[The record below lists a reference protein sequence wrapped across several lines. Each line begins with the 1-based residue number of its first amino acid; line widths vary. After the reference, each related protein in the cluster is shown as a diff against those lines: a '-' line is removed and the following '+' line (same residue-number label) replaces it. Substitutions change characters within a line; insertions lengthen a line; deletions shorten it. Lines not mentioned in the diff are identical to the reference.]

1 MAATLNVRVARTAPL
16 IWVGAVAVA
25 LAWMVAGPAT
35 PDLAA
40 QVFRARFFS
49 AHGFALYDPQW
60 YGGHLLPAYS
70 VLFPPLGALVGVRLA
85 GAAATVAAIVL
96 FDRLVRSQF
105 GRRAWVGTAWFT
117 VGAALNLLS
126 ARLTFALGVAL
137 GLGALV
143 AAQSRRRALALPLAA
158 ACTLASP
165 LAGTFLAGA
174 TTAAAVATRRWY
186 SAALAAAAAIP
197 ALALEI
203 AFPEGGTFGFSFVN
217 LSELLLVL
225 GFCVFMLPRA
235 QRVLRMG
242 FVLYAGFAVFAYA
255 VPSPLGSNAI
265 RLALLICGPLL
276 ACALSGRRV
285 LVLASVAPLL
295 LFWSARPTLRDLGA
309 IGSITSTPA
318 YYAPLNGFLASHDS
332 PPARV
337 EIPFTLGHWE
347 TVFVARRFMLAR
359 GWERQ
364 LDRLENPIFYPRA
377 RRPLDPQAYWRW
389 LRNNGVRYVALP
401 DARLDSSAYAERALI
416 QRRPHYLKQVW
427 SGPHWTVFQVRGA
440 RPLLAG
446 PGTLETISGD
456 TIVLHAR
463 RPGRFLLRLHYV
475 PYWQLPPGAG
485 CVLPTRSG
493 WTAIDLKRAGAI
505 RLTTDFDLGRI
516 ASGAPQCS

>member
-1 MAATLNVRVARTAPL
+1 MAATLNSRVTRPALLVWT
-16 IWVGAVAVA
+16 GAVALSVA
-25 LAWMVAGPAT
+25 WLIAGPAT

-40 QVFRARFFS
+40 QVFRAHFFS

-85 GAAATVAAIVL
+85 GAVATAVAIVL
-96 FDRLVRSQF
+96 FDRLVRAQF
-105 GRRAWVGTAWFT
+105 GSRAWVGTAWFAA
-117 VGAALNLLS
+117 GATLNLLS

-143 AAQSRRRALALPLAA
+143 AAQSRKRALALPLAA

-186 SAALAAAAAIP
+186 SAALAAAAAAP

-203 AFPEGGTFGFSFVN
+203 AFPEGGTFGFSLVN

-235 QRVLRMG
+235 QRVLRVG
-242 FVLYAGFAVFAYA
+242 FVLYAGFAVVAYA
-255 VPSPLGSNAI
+255 VPSPLGSNAV

-276 ACALSGRRV
+276 ACALSGRRA
-285 LVLASVAPLL
+285 LVLASVAPVLVL
-295 LFWSARPTLRDLGA
+295 WSAGPTLQDLRA
-309 IGSITSTPA
+309 VGSITSTPG
-318 YYAPLNGFLASHDS
+318 YYASLNAFLARHGS

-347 TVFVARRFMLAR
+347 TVFVGARFMLAR

-364 LDRLENPIFYPRA
+364 LDRLENPIFYPA
-377 RRPLDPQAYWRW
+377 VRRPLDPQAYRRW

-401 DARLDSSAYAERALI
+401 DARLDPSAYAERALI
-416 QRRPHYLKQVW
+416 QRRPPYLRQVW
-427 SGPHWTVFQVRGA
+427 RGPHWTVFRVRGA
-440 RPLLAG
+440 RPLLQG
-446 PGTLETISGD
+446 PGALAGVSGD
-456 TIVLHAR
+456 TITLRAR
-463 RPGRFLLRLHYV
+463 RPGHFLLRMHYS
-475 PYWQLPPGAG
+475 PYWQLPPDSG

-493 WTAIDLKRAGAI
+493 WTAIDLTRAGSI
-505 RLTTDFDLGRI
+505 RLTSDFDLPRI